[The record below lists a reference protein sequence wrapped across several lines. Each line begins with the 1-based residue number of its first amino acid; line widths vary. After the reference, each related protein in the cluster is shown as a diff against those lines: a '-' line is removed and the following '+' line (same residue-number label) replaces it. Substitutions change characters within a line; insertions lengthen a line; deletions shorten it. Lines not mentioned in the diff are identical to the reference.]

1 MADGAARSGSDCMRR
16 HATMTPAMKV
26 QGACPQCF
34 LCLLMVGMG
43 VVRPLAAQAL
53 YSEPLGNGSELLVIA
68 EPLADVTTVVWPAID
83 DGDVSSRA
91 ITSGDLTLIAD
102 LEAALSEETTD
113 AAPAVFIVV
122 GGAPVPELRGLLDRV
137 LANRSPSQRPD
148 PAPKTEVQGRF
159 ERRLGRPGS
168 DAEIRLEVHLPPP
181 ADPSRSTV
189 EVLWSLLPELL
200 NDGLEGVRTR
210 TDGDLGL
217 LEARTESEMA
227 DIAHRRLELELARIA
242 ENPSLRPERVAAATQ
257 RLLVQ
262 RRALLERHPDAAHF
276 LLELWIEGG
285 VDAVREFLFAVEGV
299 TLEKVRVAAQQWLP
313 QHPGN
318 IVIVLPPRSY
328 RPRFAEPPQIVQL
341 DSGLTAAVLERSGA
355 SLATLCM
362 RPVVVPD
369 LDYELAA
376 TVLSRLARELRDDQ
390 ERPGWIWV
398 NADPPQLELA
408 LSAGEFVRLG
418 EVLQAALGRVAD
430 DRQPVMAEGGSARRR
445 ALRLMAEFLGVAEGM
460 QLSPASLL
468 RPGNLA
474 LGLVAE
480 DGETA
485 ADALHK
491 FWAQEDLPQV
501 VATSRPVAPVP
512 RTREAAAGGESALVV
527 DLELGA
533 AGDEVVA
540 TVLAEVLN
548 RRAAEI
554 FEVSIDVLQPFVPG
568 HRVVLLVAS
577 ASLPFDELESQL
589 VRGWPALTAPIVEE
603 ELVGVRREVA
613 ALSSAAWSGATGRAR
628 RCAAVAAGAVQWRP
642 TSDLE
647 MSILAV
653 PAESVNSALAG
664 VADWKSLHN
673 TGAGALPIVELDQD

>member
-1 MADGAARSGSDCMRR
+1 
-16 HATMTPAMKV
+16 MTPAMKV
-26 QGACPQCF
+26 QGACLQCF
-34 LCLLMVGMG
+34 LCLLMVGVG

-53 YSEPLGNGSELLVIA
+53 YSETLSNGSEFLVIA
-68 EPLADVTTVVWPAID
+68 EPLADVTTVVWPVID
-83 DGDVSSRA
+83 KGDGSSKA

-102 LEAALSEETTD
+102 LEAALAGEAGD
-113 AAPAVFIVV
+113 AAPAVLIAV
-122 GGAPVPELRGLLDRV
+122 GGAPVPELRGLLNRV
-137 LANRSPSQRPD
+137 LANRPPDPRPH
-148 PAPKTEVQGRF
+148 PAPKTEVEGRF
-159 ERRLGRPGS
+159 ERRLGKPGS

-189 EVLWSLLPELL
+189 EVLWGLLPELL
-200 NDGLEGVRTR
+200 NDALEGVRTR
-210 TDGDLGL
+210 TDGDSGL
-217 LEARTESEMA
+217 LEARTDSEMA
-227 DIAHRRLELELARIA
+227 DIARRRLQLELARIA
-242 ENPSLRPERVAAATQ
+242 EAPSLRPERVDAAVQ

-262 RRALLERHPDAAHF
+262 RRALMERHPDTARF

-285 VDAVREFLFAVEGV
+285 IDAVREFLFAVEGV
-299 TLEKVRVAAQQWLP
+299 TLEKVRAAAQQWLP

-318 IVIVLPPRSY
+318 VVIVLPPRSY
-328 RPRFAEPPQIVQL
+328 RPRFAAPPQIVQL
-341 DSGLTAAVLERSGA
+341 ESGLTGAVLERTGT

-408 LSAGEFVRLG
+408 LPADEFARLG
-418 EVLQAALGRVAD
+418 EVLEAALGRVAD
-430 DRQPVMAEGGSARRR
+430 DRQPVMTEGGSARRR
-445 ALRLMAEFLGVAEGM
+445 ALRLMAEFLGIAEGT

-485 ADALHK
+485 VEALYK
-491 FWAQEDLPQV
+491 FWAPEDLPQV

-512 RTREAAAGGESALVV
+512 KTREAASGGESALVV
-527 DLELGA
+527 DLELGV
-533 AGDEVVA
+533 AGDEIVALVV
-540 TVLAEVLN
+540 AEVLK

-554 FEVSIDVLQPFVPG
+554 FGASIDVLHPFVPG

-577 ASLPFDELESQL
+577 AALPFDELETQL
-589 VRGWPALTAPIVEE
+589 IRGWSALTAPVVEE

-613 ALSSAAWSGATGRAR
+613 ALSSAEWSGATGRAR
-628 RCAAVAAGAVQWRP
+628 RCAAVASGAVQWRP

-653 PAESVNSALAG
+653 PAESVNSALA
-664 VADWKSLHN
+664 VVNDWTSLHN
-673 TGAGALPIVELDQD
+673 TGAGALSIVERDQP

>member
-1 MADGAARSGSDCMRR
+1 
-16 HATMTPAMKV
+16 
-26 QGACPQCF
+26 
-34 LCLLMVGMG
+34 MVGVG

-53 YSEPLGNGSELLVIA
+53 YSETLGNGSELLVIA
-68 EPLADVTTVVWPAID
+68 EPLADVTTVVWPTID

-91 ITSGDLTLIAD
+91 ITSGDLTLIVD
-102 LEAALSEETTD
+102 LEAALAGETND
-113 AAPAVFIVV
+113 AAPAVLIVV
-122 GGAPVPELRGLLDRV
+122 GGASIPELRGLLDRV
-137 LANRSPSQRPD
+137 LANRPPAQRPD
-148 PAPKTEVQGRF
+148 PAPPNEVHGRF
-159 ERRLGRPGS
+159 ERRLGKPGS

-189 EVLWSLLPELL
+189 EILWSLLPELL
-200 NDGLEGVRTR
+200 SDGLEGVRTR
-210 TDGDLGL
+210 TDGDLGV
-217 LEARTESEMA
+217 LEARTDSEMA
-227 DIAHRRLELELARIA
+227 DIAYRRLELDIARVA
-242 ENPSLRPERVAAATQ
+242 ENPSLRPERVAAAVR

-262 RRALLERHPDAAHF
+262 RRALLERHPDAARF
-276 LLELWIEGG
+276 LLELWVKGG

-299 TLEKVRVAAQQWLP
+299 TLEKVRAAAQEWLP

-341 DSGLTAAVLERSGA
+341 DSGLTAAVLERTGA

-398 NADPPQLELA
+398 NTAPPQLELA
-408 LSAGEFVRLG
+408 LPADEFVRLG

-430 DRQPVMAEGGSARRR
+430 DRRPVMAEGGSARRR

-533 AGDEVVA
+533 AGDEIVALVVA
-540 TVLAEVLN
+540 GVLN

-554 FEVSIDVLQPFVPG
+554 FEASIDVLQPFVPG
-568 HRVVLLVAS
+568 HRLVLLVAS

-589 VRGWPALTAPIVEE
+589 VRGWPALTAPVVEE

-628 RCAAVAAGAVQWRP
+628 RCAAVAAGAVQWRA

-664 VADWKSLHN
+664 VADWESLHN
-673 TGAGALPIVELDQD
+673 TGSGALPIVELDQQ

>member
-1 MADGAARSGSDCMRR
+1 M
-16 HATMTPAMKV
+16 
-26 QGACPQCF
+26 
-34 LCLLMVGMG
+34 
-43 VVRPLAAQAL
+43 
-53 YSEPLGNGSELLVIA
+53 VIA
-68 EPLADVTTVVWPAID
+68 EPLADVTTVVWPTID
-83 DGDVSSRA
+83 DGDVSTRA
-91 ITSGDLTLIAD
+91 ITSGDLTLIVD
-102 LEAALSEETTD
+102 LEAALAGETNN
-113 AAPAVFIVV
+113 AAPAVLVVV
-122 GGAPVPELRGLLDRV
+122 GGASIPELRGLLDRV
-137 LANRSPSQRPD
+137 LANRPPAQRPD
-148 PAPKTEVQGRF
+148 PAPEKEVQGRF
-159 ERRLGRPGS
+159 ERRLGKPVS

-189 EVLWSLLPELL
+189 EILWSLLPELL
-200 NDGLEGVRTR
+200 SDGLEGVRTR

-217 LEARTESEMA
+217 LEARTDSEMA
-227 DIAHRRLELELARIA
+227 DIAYGRLQLDLARIA
-242 ENPSLRPERVAAATQ
+242 ENPSLRPERVAAAAR

-262 RRALLERHPDAAHF
+262 RRALLERHPDAARF
-276 LLELWIEGG
+276 LLELWVKGG

-299 TLEKVRVAAQQWLP
+299 TLEKVRAAAQEWLP

-341 DSGLTAAVLERSGA
+341 DSGLTAAVLERTGA

-408 LSAGEFVRLG
+408 LPAGEFVRLG

-430 DRQPVMAEGGSARRR
+430 DRQPVMAKGGSARRR
-445 ALRLMAEFLGVAEGM
+445 ALRLMAEFLGVAEGI

-501 VATSRPVAPVP
+501 VATSRAVAPVP

-533 AGDEVVA
+533 AGDEIVALVVA
-540 TVLAEVLN
+540 GVLN

-554 FEVSIDVLQPFVPG
+554 FEASIDVLQPFVPG
-568 HRVVLLVAS
+568 HRLVLLVAS
-577 ASLPFDELESQL
+577 ASIPFDELESQL
-589 VRGWPALTAPIVEE
+589 VRGWPALTAPVVEE
-603 ELVGVRREVA
+603 ELIGVRREVA
-613 ALSSAAWSGATGRAR
+613 AFSSAAWSGATGRAR
-628 RCAAVAAGAVQWRP
+628 RCAAVAAGAVQWRA

-664 VADWKSLHN
+664 VADWESLHN